1 MRCAKRSL
9 YKIAARHAL
18 FCCDASW
25 TQPND
30 EEYLGLSPVG
40 CFDHAACASV
50 PTLLMVCQVLS
61 GSSGGSLGYG
71 FATKTAD
78 DDSPSDSEDD
88 VVGLQP
94 AAAAVA

>member
-1 MRCAKRSL
+1 
-9 YKIAARHAL
+9 
-18 FCCDASW
+18 
-25 TQPND
+25 
-30 EEYLGLSPVG
+30 
-40 CFDHAACASV
+40 
-50 PTLLMVCQVLS
+50 VLS